1 MVEKAALRQDSIARR
16 AALADREIRAARIAA
31 RVSQLSA
38 FQQARLLSSYVGVGE
53 EVATASLVESCFEH
67 DRPIAV
73 PWVGQGELHLTLIR
87 SLEELAGAPFGL
99 LEPRPELKQSA
110 ERQVD
115 PAAVNLYLV
124 PGLAFD
130 RRGGRVG
137 FGKGYY
143 DGLLSRAGKG
153 PLRVALCF
161 EVQLVDHVPMSDRD
175 EPMDLVVTEDAVYR
189 VSSRTASA
197 DL

>member
-1 MVEKAALRQDSIARR
+1 MAEKAALRKESIARR
-16 AALADREIRAARIAA
+16 AALADRQIRSARIAT
-31 RVSQLSA
+31 RVAELTA
-38 FQQARLLSSYVGVGE
+38 FHQAKLLSSYVGVGE

-67 DRPIAV
+67 SRPVAV
-73 PWVGQGELHLTLIR
+73 PWVGRSELHLTLIR
-87 SLEELAGAPFGL
+87 SLEELEGAPFGL
-99 LEPRPELKQSA
+99 LEPRAELKHSP

-115 PAAVNLYLV
+115 PAAVSLYLV

-143 DGLLSRAGKG
+143 DGLLRRAGKG

-161 EVQLVDHVPMSDRD
+161 EVQLVDVVPMNDRD
-175 EPMDLVVTEDAVYR
+175 EPMDLVVTEEAVYR

-197 DL
+197 DP

>member
-1 MVEKAALRQDSIARR
+1 MAEKAALRKESIARR
-16 AALADREIRAARIAA
+16 AALPDREIRAARIAT
-31 RVSQLSA
+31 RVAELPA

-67 DRPIAV
+67 SRPVAV
-73 PWVGQGELHLTLIR
+73 PWVGQGQLHLTRIR
-87 SLEELAGAPFGL
+87 SLEELEGAPFGL
-99 LEPRPELKQSA
+99 LEPRPEVKHSA

-115 PAAVNLYLV
+115 PAAVSLYLV

-130 RRGGRVG
+130 RHGGRVG

-143 DGLLSRAGKG
+143 DGLLRRAGNG

-161 EVQLVDHVPMSDRD
+161 EVQLVDFVPMNDRD

-189 VSSRTASA
+189 VSSRMASA
-197 DL
+197 AP

>member
-1 MVEKAALRQDSIARR
+1 VVEKAALRKDSIARR
-16 AALADREIRAARIAA
+16 AALADREIRAGRIAT
-31 RVSQLSA
+31 RVAQLSA
-38 FQQARLLSSYVGVGE
+38 FRQAKLLSSYVGVGE

-67 DRPIAV
+67 NRPIAV
-73 PWVGQGELHLTLIR
+73 PWVGRGELHLTLIR
-87 SLEELAGAPFGL
+87 SLEELEGAPFGL
-99 LEPRPELKQSA
+99 LEPRTELRQSPER
-110 ERQVD
+110 EVD
-115 PAAVNLYLV
+115 PAAVSLYLV

-143 DGLLSRAGKG
+143 DGLLRRAGRA
-153 PLRVALCF
+153 PLRVALCY
-161 EVQLVDHVPMSDRD
+161 EVQLVDHVPMNDRD